1 MPLIDVKILRD
12 YTHLHKVHAKIITG
26 AIAGVHTATEDA
38 LDFVQ
43 DAVDT
48 QRWVGDKNC
57 PDVKPATKKWKA
69 KHGME
74 KVLRRTGNWIASFDT
89 MYEDGGL
96 TGIVSGGGHVKGADY
111 THLQKRWQMEKLWYE
126 KRSMVARGFIEQAV
140 KKAV

>member
-1 MPLIDVKILRD
+1 MPLLDVKVFRD
-12 YTHLHKVHAKIITG
+12 YTYLHKQHAKIISG
-26 AIAGVHTATEDA
+26 AVAGVRIATEDA

-43 DAVDT
+43 DAVDNQT
-48 QRWVGDKNC
+48 WVGHPYY

-69 KHGME
+69 KHGVE
-74 KVLRRTGNWIASFDT
+74 DVLRITGNWITSFDT

-126 KRSMVARGFIEQAV
+126 KRSMVARELIAQAV
-140 KKAV
+140 KKSV